1 MSQPGDP
8 GAGQNPRNA
17 ASIHYYLNGEPE
29 GQIGISILDGTG
41 KVIRNLGSGS
51 SDPGINRVY
60 WDFRLAS
67 SRTPRMRTKVLEHSH
82 VPFGDDGWRPAGESG
97 RVSPLA
103 PPGEYT
109 VRLTVG
115 DQEFTQPLVVLKDP
129 NSTGTDAD
137 IREQFAVIL
146 ELRDNANAV
155 VDLINEAETVRDQIL
170 RLNERIGG
178 SSGTDE
184 IIASGKALDQ
194 KLIDLEMMLTDL
206 RMSGGRA
213 GQDAL
218 RWPRRLY
225 AKITSLAGYI
235 GGSDFVPT
243 TQHIEVHERLKGL
256 LREYQSQMRTIREQ
270 DLAAFNRL
278 LVQHGVAGI
287 ITTGG

>member
-1 MSQPGDP
+1 LRHI
-8 GAGQNPRNA
+8 GAG
-17 ASIHYYLNGEPE
+17 
-29 GQIGISILDGTG
+29 
-41 KVIRNLGSGS
+41 S
-51 SDPGINRVY
+51 SEPGINRVY
-60 WDFRLAS
+60 WDFRLAP

-82 VPFGDDGWRPAGESG
+82 VPIGDDGWRPAGESG

-115 DQEFTQPLVVLKDP
+115 DQQFTQPLVVLKDP
-129 NSTGTDAD
+129 NSTGTEAD

-155 VDLINEAETVRDQIL
+155 VDLINEAEIIRDQVL
-170 RLNERIGG
+170 RLSERVRGLEGG
-178 SSGTDE
+178 SE
-184 IIASGKALDQ
+184 IVAAGRELDQ

-206 RMSGGRA
+206 RMSGGSA
-213 GQDAL
+213 GQDRL

-256 LREYQSQMRTIREQ
+256 LREYQGQMQTIREQ

-278 LVQHGVAGI
+278 LAEHGVAGI
-287 ITTGG
+287 ISRGR